1 MRTGGALSFVNLKSG
16 GKCHEQP
23 STFANDGRSVGH
35 CNGSGNRKNRQAP
48 KKGTT
53 EMKESLTTL
62 VALLLLIG
70 AAMWISPAWL
80 AAIGE
85 CILCAA
91 VILWFLPNIMFA

>member
-1 MRTGGALSFVNLKSG
+1 
-16 GKCHEQP
+16 
-23 STFANDGRSVGH
+23 
-35 CNGSGNRKNRQAP
+35 
-48 KKGTT
+48 
-53 EMKESLTTL
+53 MKESLTTL